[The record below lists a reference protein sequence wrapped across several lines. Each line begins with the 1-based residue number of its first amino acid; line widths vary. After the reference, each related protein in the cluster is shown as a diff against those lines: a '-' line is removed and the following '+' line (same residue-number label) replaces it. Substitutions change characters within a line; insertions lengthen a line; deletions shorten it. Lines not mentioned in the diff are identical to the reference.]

1 MEKLILSKLE
11 NNNFSKAVNEIYLLT
26 DYNCKQY
33 QNYYKW
39 FYTKGIP
46 RIFDNKGEIYFYLDG
61 FIVVG
66 LTILKKTKLE
76 RKICTLLINEE
87 YRKKGYCKELLETS
101 FNYLETDKPL
111 ITIPEKRIKDFQNI
125 ITSYNWQE
133 TEISDLYISREI
145 IFNSKQLKKTKRK
158 DL

>member
-1 MEKLILSKLE
+1 MEKLTLSKLE

-39 FYTKGIP
+39 FYTKSIP

-66 LTILKKTKLE
+66 LTILKKTELE

-111 ITIPEKRIKDFQNI
+111 ITIPEKRISEFQNI

-133 TEISDLYISREI
+133 TEVSDLYLSREI
-145 IFNSKQLKKTKRK
+145 IFNSKQLKKTNRK